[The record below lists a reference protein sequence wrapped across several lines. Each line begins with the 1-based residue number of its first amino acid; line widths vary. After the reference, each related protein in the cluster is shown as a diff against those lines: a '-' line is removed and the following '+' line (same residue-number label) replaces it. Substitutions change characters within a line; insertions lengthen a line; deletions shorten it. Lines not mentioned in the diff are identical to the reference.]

1 MGIDVAPTTVAW
13 ILVAF
18 SISIFAYLIGAF
30 VEWNKQTETRK
41 QLKSDLREAY
51 LESDELR
58 ETIQDLIASGRS
70 RSNHASLKQNH

>member
-13 ILVAF
+13 ILTTF
-18 SISIFAYLIGAF
+18 SISIFAYLIGSF
-30 VEWNKQTETRK
+30 VEWNKHNETRN

-58 ETIQDLIASGRS
+58 YTIQDLIASGRS
-70 RSNHASLKQNH
+70 LNNHASLKQNR